1 MDIITYG
8 LLKKK
13 IMQKADIDSPHF
25 TGIPTAPT
33 AEDGTN
39 TDQIA
44 TTAFVQSAIEDI
56 PGGTDTKYTLL
67 SDRYT
72 VKLRGTDDTLQ
83 EITLPIYYDTKE
95 RWATKTT
102 LVSEMGALYVYS
114 NYQQHEGENIPGIK
128 IGDGLAFVVDLPF
141 IDEIYKEHIL
151 NTYIHV
157 TQAEKDFWNDKV
169 TCYIDSEKPDR
180 LVFSK
185 D

>member
-33 AEDGTN
+33 APDGTD

-44 TTAFVQSAIEDI
+44 TTAFVQSAIADI
-56 PGGTDTKYTLL
+56 PGGTDTKYTLTR
-67 SDRYT
+67 DHYT
-72 VKLRGTDDTLQ
+72 VILTGTDSTVQ

-114 NYQQHEGENIPGIK
+114 NYQQHEGVDIPGIK

-141 IDEIYKEHIL
+141 IDEIYREHIL

-157 TQAEKDFWNDKV
+157 TQAEKEFWNNKV
-169 TCYIDSEKPDR
+169 TCFIDPNKADK